1 MVEKGVLEF
10 EVQDDKA
17 FVVGDKR
24 IKTLKALLEELRV
37 MDEQTFHN
45 FVNGDKNDFANWIEF
60 VIGDKSLADTIRL
73 FKDKDSIVKVIDEKI
88 NASVKKSDEQILSF
102 VDTKEQRQETT
113 QDIKIQQADS
123 SKSKSFNPPE
133 SKLKAEVSEFSG
145 RSTNNSLKSSV
156 SVVRKS
162 KKPLVYFVIG
172 FLIGLLVGMFVF
184 VIVLKY
190 TKILDS
196 VVNWAMLS

>member
-45 FVNGDKNDFANWIEF
+45 FVNDDKNDFANWIEF

-113 QDIKIQQADS
+113 QDTKIQQADS
-123 SKSKSFNPPE
+123 SKSKNLSPPE
-133 SKLKAEVSEFSG
+133 SKLKAEVSEFSR

-172 FLIGLLVGMFVF
+172 FLIGILVGMFVF